1 MRYFTFLFWFFCAGN
16 SATFGQI
23 IEFPDA
29 NFKNA
34 LLIHNPIIDTNDD
47 GEIQV
52 SEAEATTEMTVSSQ
66 NIQSME
72 GIEYFTNLITLWCI
86 KNDITHLDLT
96 QNTALETV
104 VCFLNEMETL
114 LLPQSANLETLRCNN
129 NAIASLDISGNP
141 GLRYLDC
148 KFGSLESLDASNNL
162 LLEEIDCS
170 FNPINFLHVSNCTQL
185 AILDCYDNALTE
197 LNLPTTGVLKEVY
210 ASYNN
215 LTTFNAANPSLEQL
229 ELSYN
234 NNLNTVDVSGSPSLI
249 QVYIKGNNLLN
260 VNVKNGNNENLPF
273 FDARDNPLLT
283 CIQVDDPDLSDTY
296 LLWRKDESAYYD
308 EFCVL
313 GTPEITTHPVQL
325 FPNPAHEGIEVQSLL
340 PVERVSVYSIQ
351 GVLLFQTTERKWD
364 VSKLPSGV
372 YVAQIWT
379 GDQRVTQLFIKD

>member
-1 MRYFTFLFWFFCAGN
+1 MRYFTFLFLLFFIGN
-16 SATFGQI
+16 SNLFGQI
-23 IEFPDA
+23 IEFPDP

-34 LLIHNPIIDTNDD
+34 LLNHNPIIDTNAD

-86 KNDITHLDLT
+86 KNDITLLDLT
-96 QNTALETV
+96 QNTALESV

-129 NAIASLDISGNP
+129 NAITSLDLSGSP
-141 GLRYLDC
+141 GLRLLDC
-148 KFGSLESLDASNNL
+148 KFGSLGSLDASNNL

-170 FNPINFLHVSNCTQL
+170 FNPITTLHVSNCTQL
-185 AILDCYDNALTE
+185 VILDCYDNDLSE
-197 LNLPTTGVLKEVY
+197 LNLPTTGALKEVY

-215 LTTFNAANPSLEQL
+215 LTTFTAANPSLERL

-234 NNLNTVDVSGSPSLI
+234 NNLSTVDVSGSPSLI
-249 QVYIKGNNLLN
+249 QVYIKANNLLN

-273 FDARDNPLLT
+273 FDARENPLLT

-313 GTPEITTHPVQL
+313 GTEVVETHAVQL
-325 FPNPAHEGIEVQSLL
+325 IPNPVHDVMEVQSLQPL
-340 PVERVSVYSIQ
+340 DRVSIYSMQ
-351 GVLLFQTTERKWD
+351 GMLLFHSSERKLD
-364 VSKLPSGV
+364 VSLLPSGL
-372 YVAQIWT
+372 YIAQIWM
-379 GDQRVTQLFIKD
+379 GKNFVTRSFVKD